1 MKGNVGLHKQ
11 RVISINNFYFPK
23 YIPADFLKCKS
34 FIGRTCG
41 YHATKYEFVR
51 LVIITEIKIS

>member
-41 YHATKYEFVR
+41 YHATKYEFV
-51 LVIITEIKIS
+51 